1 MVIEVVCADER
12 RVSDGERLGH
22 GATRFT
28 VRASTSASCNRRVAR
43 VRPAECPDHGRTPG
57 YDDRVA
63 QSSGVRTFVMGDPQA
78 PWAKVSELLDRHGAL
93 KGDRLADDIVLVSI
107 GDHFDY
113 DHRDPATCA
122 REGLEVLRWLASHD
136 PQQVVLLLGNHDAA
150 RVMELA
156 TISDAEFAEARD
168 ASHRMTA
175 HDFALRFPALP
186 AAGVVGRDYA
196 SFTSEQRALVMELL
210 LAGRFHLAVTG
221 ELLDGRV
228 ALLSHAAVTTRELA
242 LLGVRSDPHQIAA
255 ALEAHLAAAVER
267 VATDWERGALAP
279 LSLAP
284 LHHAGPP
291 GEEGGGLLYHR
302 PSNPETGSVFHPER
316 PRRFDPRTLPR
327 ITQIA
332 GHSGHAKC
340 VQELGDWALPGA
352 HARKHGGIRT
362 LQVVGDRVT
371 YDLGVAPA
379 VPGAAELI
387 LIDGELRRLPP
398 FDVELLPLAHVDN
411 R

>member
-1 MVIEVVCADER
+1 
-12 RVSDGERLGH
+12 
-22 GATRFT
+22 
-28 VRASTSASCNRRVAR
+28 
-43 VRPAECPDHGRTPG
+43 
-57 YDDRVA
+57 
-63 QSSGVRTFVMGDPQA
+63 MGDPQA
-78 PWAKVSELLDRHGAL
+78 PWAKVHELLDRHGAL
-93 KGDRLADDIVLVSI
+93 EGDRLADDVVLVSI

-113 DHRDPATCA
+113 AHRDPATCA
-122 REGLEVLRWLASHD
+122 REGIEVLRWLAGHD

-175 HDFALRFPALP
+175 HDFAVRYPNLP

-221 ELLDGRV
+221 ELVDGRV
-228 ALLSHAAVTTRELA
+228 ALLTHAGVTTRELA

-255 ALEAHLAAAVER
+255 ALESHLAAAVER

-302 PSNPETGSVFHPER
+302 PSNPDAGSAFQTER

-340 VQELGDWALPGA
+340 VQELGDWSLPGA
-352 HARKHGGIRT
+352 RARKHGGIRT
-362 LQVVGDRVT
+362 LQVVGDQVT
-371 YDLGVAPA
+371 YDLGVAPP

-387 LIDGELRRLPP
+387 LIDGELRRLPA
-398 FDVELLPLAHVDN
+398 FDVELLPLARVAIH
-411 R
+411 